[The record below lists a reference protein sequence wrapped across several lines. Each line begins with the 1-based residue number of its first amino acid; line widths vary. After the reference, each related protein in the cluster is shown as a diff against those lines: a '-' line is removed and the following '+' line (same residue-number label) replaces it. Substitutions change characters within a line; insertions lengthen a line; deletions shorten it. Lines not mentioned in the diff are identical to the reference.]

1 MAVFSNYTGDNL
13 AMKQLSSHG
22 SGVLSAALDEKGFVS
37 MSGTSMASPQIAG
50 ILALYKQA
58 YPEMSNV
65 ELVKLISA
73 NVERASVND

>member
-1 MAVFSNYTGDNL
+1 
-13 AMKQLSSHG
+13 
-22 SGVLSAALDEKGFVS
+22 LSAALDETGFVS

-58 YPEMSNV
+58 YPALSNA

-73 NVERASVND
+73 NVERAAVND